1 MSQLIIALD
10 FPSQREALAL
20 VDRLE
25 DEAGFYK
32 VGLELYTR
40 EGPGIVRALKGRGKQ
55 VFLDLK
61 LFDIPTTVRQAVV
74 AVAELGADLVTV
86 HASGGEAMLR
96 AAVEAAGTGPRV
108 VAVTLLTSLT
118 ATEIE
123 STWGR
128 TLHSVRDEV
137 LRLAAFSR
145 DAGAHG
151 VVSSAM
157 EARDIRRALG
167 PEALI
172 VTPGI
177 RLAGGDRHD
186 QARVATPADAV
197 EAGASHLVVGR
208 AVTQATDPLAALR
221 RVRGE
226 MVAAPSG
233 EGSG

>member
-20 VDRLE
+20 VDALE

-61 LFDIPTTVRQAVV
+61 LFDIPNTVRQAVM
-74 AVAELGADLVTV
+74 AVAELGADMVTV
-86 HASGGEAMLR
+86 HASGGSAMLR
-96 AAVEAAGTGPRV
+96 AAVDAAGSGPRV

-137 LRLAAFSR
+137 LRLAGLSR
-145 DAGAHG
+145 EAGVHG

-157 EARDIRRALG
+157 EARDLRRAMG

-177 RLAGGDRHD
+177 RLAGEDRHD
-186 QARVATPADAV
+186 QARVATPGDAV

-208 AVTQATDPLAALR
+208 AVTGAADPLEALR
-221 RVRGE
+221 RVRRD
-226 MVAAPSG
+226 MVMTPTG

>member
-20 VDRLE
+20 VDALE

-61 LFDIPTTVRQAVV
+61 LFDIPNTVRQAVA
-74 AVAELGADLVTV
+74 AVGELGADLVTV
-86 HASGGEAMLR
+86 HASGGSAMIR

-123 STWGR
+123 SAWGR

-137 LRLAAFSR
+137 LRLAALSR
-145 DAGAHG
+145 EAGAHG

-157 EARDIRRALG
+157 EARDLRRALG

-197 EAGASHLVVGR
+197 GAGASHLVVGR
-208 AVTQATDPLAALR
+208 AVTQAAEPLEAVR
-221 RVRGE
+221 RVRAE
-226 MVAAPSG
+226 MVTAPTEEASG
-233 EGSG
+233 